1 MMPPCGA
8 APHPHHGEAT
18 GREAAPSILPLG
30 CVDGLEQDEASSK
43 LDEGEEVSC
52 GFLTAKR
59 DTFEALE
66 FTDSLLNACTG
77 FVKRLGE
84 EGGPIPGVGL
94 VWNDRSDAALSRGGR
109 RFDPQ

>member
-1 MMPPCGA
+1 MTPPIPPCGA
-8 APHPHHGEAT
+8 ALHPHHGEA
-18 GREAAPSILPLG
+18 
-30 CVDGLEQDEASSK
+30 ASGK

-77 FVKRLGE
+77 F
-84 EGGPIPGVGL
+84 
-94 VWNDRSDAALSRGGR
+94 
-109 RFDPQ
+109 